1 MRKVFFLSI
10 CLFELFCSFLF
21 NSDWVLYWVLLVDNT
36 DKADDK
42 FIPLITSLEE
52 QIRWYIHSKSYFKGF
67 SLSKFCSRVYKYSW
81 FWYTL
86 QGIVV
91 LCLVVFLWSASGLY
105 NGVSLALVICIH
117 NLFLFILQFFGLCSA
132 ELQNN
137 GSHQMTDTLFSGLL
151 IVLLKS
157 DKMFWKCSWIVL
169 EFFEKNWVATLISRF
184 YICSFRYFFQ
194 FIRNVHTAVCA
205 KGISI
210 FFIQLKYLSLYV
222 IERAF
227 V

>member
-42 FIPLITSLEE
+42 FITLITLLEE
-52 QIRWYIHSKSYFKGF
+52 QIRWYIHPKSYFKDF

-91 LCLVVFLWSASGLY
+91 LFLVVFLWSASGLY

-132 ELQNN
+132 ELQKN
-137 GSHQMTDTLFSGLL
+137 GSHQMTDTLFFRSLDCVLEKWQNVLEMLL
-151 IVLLKS
+151 NCFWI
-157 DKMFWKCSWIVL
+157 FWKKLSG
-169 EFFEKNWVATLISRF
+169 
-184 YICSFRYFFQ
+184 
-194 FIRNVHTAVCA
+194 HPD
-205 KGISI
+205 ISI
-210 FFIQLKYLSLYV
+210 LHLLF
-222 IERAF
+222 
-227 V
+227 